1 MRNKSLSIFLLLLVF
16 ASLFLF
22 TRYIFTAPLTTRIFP
37 DLKRPLVIAHRGGAN
52 LWPENTLLAF
62 TRAYETGADVLE
74 LDVRPSSDGRIVVIH
89 DETVER
95 TSDGRGR
102 VDAMTLQA
110 LKRLD
115 MAYYFKPVGDHV
127 FPLRGKGVT
136 LPTLEE
142 LFRELP
148 DSHFNIEIKVNSPP
162 FAMKVLRLIETY
174 GMRDRVLLASF
185 HDAIVELLKRKSKGS
200 GLSAPGREIRN
211 LYLLTRLGLGRLHRP
226 FGDVLQIPATHEGR
240 VIATKDFIDA
250 AHDVGQEVY
259 VWTIDDPR
267 EMRRLLELGVDGIVT
282 NRPDILATVI
292 AKYRKQSGN
301 E

>member
-185 HDAIVELLKRKSKGS
+185 HFTS
-200 GLSAPGREIRN
+200 P
-211 LYLLTRLGLGRLHRP
+211 
-226 FGDVLQIPATHEGR
+226 EGR
-240 VIATKDFIDA
+240 RCQI
-250 AHDVGQEVY
+250 HE
-259 VWTIDDPR
+259 
-267 EMRRLLELGVDGIVT
+267 
-282 NRPDILATVI
+282 
-292 AKYRKQSGN
+292 
-301 E
+301 